1 MMLRRS
7 ATAAAVVLALA
18 LPTWAGHESPF
29 DPSYYP
35 HEIRIESMTAAA
47 AAGPLGRAAIQAMVG
62 GNPYAGRA
70 TPPDV
75 TPVESLDAYVVL
87 TANTARLADREARCA
102 AVRRATGLLAAK
114 HGFVFAPYPV
124 TPYHPDYLAHAD
136 LAAAARQAAAPSA
149 GGSSTGNLVVTAG
162 EPAAAA
168 LLGTSATAV
177 PAGAGWDVRVET
189 VSLRDLLAA
198 HATRFAGWI
207 GPPWLKDGWY
217 DAYLLMA
224 GSVSERA
231 ARSEVER
238 AFGQLTSGEPRSET
252 DSVNLQ
258 RRLVSLLRQ
267 GCERAVAGYT
277 TRREYYSSAYSPG
290 IENVGFDAYDG
301 FDSGIFVRTAKLKDF
316 PWNGVL
322 RLAIAAPAAAGAPA
336 AAPWNPVAGFGD
348 PFGRL
353 VWAAV
358 GDPAMLPS
366 PYGAGW
372 IANRIGSWETWSV
385 KFQRAFG
392 GVAVPDAS
400 RHEIEVPA
408 DAVLPRPGSGVLDRV
423 GAGRRAAD
431 MVEYRVLASA
441 FHDGTVMSAGDVL
454 YPFAFA
460 YRWGTPSPRGGA
472 ADAGRASRTYDPAV
486 DRATVL
492 VRRYLDGVKIIR
504 VQKVVRDLGADLKIR
519 YDVPIVRVYLTYAGA
534 DAYTPLLA
542 MPWSTVPWHV
552 LALIDEAAR
561 RGIGTLS
568 PEAAQARKTAPLDLV
583 RSPAQEAR
591 LAALVDEFASSGYVP
606 EALRGIVSPAEAR
619 ARWRALA
626 AFYRERHHFLVTNGP
641 YRLDR
646 WSQGIAVLGVFRDLS
661 YPLGVGSFDKQV
673 YPRRASIGT
682 VAVRGGRIEFHPVVE
697 RLFKYDRYYK
707 MVTEPLGSNTSGAYD
722 DITAVCRYMVV
733 GRDGQVAKT
742 GTVPAP
748 ANGAFSFNPGD
759 GLPRGGYTIWLAVSV
774 NDNLMNPQVKP
785 IAYRR

>member
-1 MMLRRS
+1 MLRRS
-7 ATAAAVVLALA
+7 ATTAALVLALA
-18 LPTWAGHESPF
+18 LPTWAGHELPF

-47 AAGPLGRAAIQAMVG
+47 AAGPLGRATIQALVG
-62 GNPYAGRA
+62 GNPYAGRG

-87 TANTARLADREARCA
+87 TVNTARLADRDARCA
-102 AVRRATGLLAAK
+102 AVRRAAGLLAAR

-124 TPYHPDYLAHAD
+124 TPYQPDYLAHAD
-136 LAAAARQAAAPSA
+136 LAAAARQSAPSTA
-149 GGSSTGNLVVTAG
+149 GSGAGHVAVTAG
-162 EPAAAA
+162 DPAAAA
-168 LLGTSATAV
+168 LLGTRTAV
-177 PAGAGWDVRVET
+177 RPGNAGWDVRVDT
-189 VSLRDLLAA
+189 VVLRDLLAA

-224 GSVSERA
+224 GTVADRA
-231 ARSEVER
+231 ARAEVDR
-238 AFGQLTSGEPRSET
+238 VYDRLTSGEPRGET
-252 DSVNLQ
+252 ESINLQ

-277 TRREYYSSAYSPG
+277 IRREYYSSAYSPG

-322 RLAIAAPAAAGAPA
+322 RLGVAAPAAGPA

-366 PYGAGW
+366 PYGGGW

-385 KFQRAFG
+385 KFRRTFG
-392 GVAVPDAS
+392 GVTLPDAS
-400 RHEIEVPA
+400 RHEVDVPA
-408 DAVLPRPGSGVLDRV
+408 DALLPHPGSGALERV

-441 FHDGTVMSAGDVL
+441 FHDGTLMSGADVL
-454 YPFAFA
+454 YPFAFVA
-460 YRWGTPSPRGGA
+460 RWGTPPPRGGP
-472 ADAGRASRTYDPAV
+472 AGGGRPSRTYDPAV
-486 DRATVL
+486 DRDTAL
-492 VRRYLDGVKIIR
+492 ARRYLAGVKVVT

-519 YDVPIVRVYLTYAGA
+519 YDVPIVRVYLSYAGA
-534 DAYTPLLA
+534 DAYTPLVA

-561 RGIGTLS
+561 RGIGALS
-568 PEAAQARKTAPLDLV
+568 PEAARALGTPALDLV

-591 LAALVDEFASSGYVP
+591 LSRLVDEFASSGYVP
-606 EALRGIVSPAEAR
+606 EALRGIVTPAEAR

-646 WSQGIAVLGVFRDLS
+646 WSQGTAVLGVFRDLS
-661 YPLGVGSFDKQV
+661 YPLGVGSFDKEV

-682 VAVRGGRIEFHPVVE
+682 VAVRGGRIEFRPVVE

-707 MVTEPLGSNTSGAYD
+707 MVTEALGSNTSGAYD
-722 DITAVCRYMVV
+722 DITAVCRYVVV
-733 GRDGQVAKT
+733 GRDGHVVAAGAVT
-742 GTVPAP
+742 APSSGT
-748 ANGAFSFNPGD
+748 FSFNPGE
-759 GLPRGGYTIWLAVSV
+759 GLPRGDYTVWLAVSV
-774 NDNLMNPQVKP
+774 NDNLMNPDVKRV
-785 IAYRR
+785 AYRK

>member
-35 HEIRIESMTAAA
+35 HEIRIETLTPAA
-47 AAGPLGRAAIQAMVG
+47 AAGPLGRAAIHAMIG
-62 GNPYAGRA
+62 GNPYAGRP

-75 TPVESLDAYVVL
+75 APVESLDAYVVL
-87 TANTARLADREARCA
+87 TVNPARLKGRDTRCA
-102 AVRRATGLLAAK
+102 AVRRATGLLAVK
-114 HGFVFAPYPV
+114 PGFVFAPYPV

-136 LAAAARQAAAPSA
+136 LAAAARQAAVPSP
-149 GGSSTGNLVVTAG
+149 GGSGAGNLVVTAG
-162 EPAAAA
+162 DPTAAA
-168 LLGTSATAV
+168 LLG
-177 PAGAGWDVRVET
+177 PAAARAGTAGWDVRVET

-224 GSVSERA
+224 GSVGDRA
-231 ARSEVER
+231 ARSEIDR
-238 AFGQLTSGEPRSET
+238 AYGRLTSGEPRGET
-252 DSVNLQ
+252 EPVNLQ

-277 TRREYYSSAYSPG
+277 TRREYYSTAYSPG
-290 IENVGFDAYDG
+290 VENIGFDSYDG
-301 FDSGIFVRTAKLKDF
+301 FDSDIFVRTAKLKDF

-322 RLAIAAPAAAGAPA
+322 RLGIAAPA

-366 PYGAGW
+366 PYGGGW

-392 GVAVPDAS
+392 GVTVPDAS
-400 RHEIEVPA
+400 RHEVDIPE
-408 DAVLPRPGSGVLDRV
+408 DAVLPRPGSGALDRV
-423 GAGRRAAD
+423 GGGRRAAD
-431 MVEYRVLASA
+431 VVEYRVLASA
-441 FHDGTVMSAGDVL
+441 FHDGTVMSPADVL

-460 YRWGTPSPRGGA
+460 YRWGTPPPRSGA
-472 ADAGRASRTYDPAV
+472 AGDGRASRTYDPVV
-486 DRATVL
+486 DRVTVL
-492 VRRYLDGVKIIR
+492 ARRYLAGVKIVR

-519 YDVPIVRVYLTYAGA
+519 YDVPIVRVYLRYAGA
-534 DAYTPLLA
+534 DAYTPLVA

-568 PEAAQARKTAPLDLV
+568 PEAAQALGTPALDLV

-591 LAALVDEFASSGYVP
+591 LAALVGEFASSEYVP
-606 EALRGIVSPAEAR
+606 EALRGIVTPAEAR

-626 AFYRERHHFLVTNGP
+626 AFYREHHHLLVTNGP
-641 YRLDR
+641 YRLDH
-646 WSQGIAVLGVFRDLS
+646 WSQGTAVLGVFRDLS

-673 YPRRASIGT
+673 YPRRASVGT
-682 VAVRGGRIEFHPVVE
+682 VAVRGGRIEFRPVVE

-722 DITAVCRYMVV
+722 DIAAVCRYVV
-733 GRDGQVAKT
+733 IGRDGQVVKT
-742 GTVPAP
+742 GVVPAP
-748 ANGAFSFNPGD
+748 ANGAFSFDPGD
-759 GLPRGGYTIWLAVSV
+759 GLPRGGYMIWLTVSV
-774 NDNLMNPQVKP
+774 NDNLMNPDVKTV
-785 IAYRR
+785 AYRR